1 VPVRTCRLSKGQY
14 GIFSDNQLLAGGG
27 EGSERGGEREAGGGV
42 GGLGERRLS
51 DRAHGE
57 SLDTQGEARGGE
69 LGRGWLG
76 AEIGAASGGGNL
88 SVVAG
93 GEGAEEVA
101 RGERE
106 MEEWGRR
113 WGQRGG
119 VVEGGGGAD
128 DARLELLLLANRLQ
142 ERWQWLAA
150 ARNAAPG
157 PSRAHG
163 DVRTVLLG
171 ILLFVRRSSVA
182 LIDLVGLDM
191 LGDEGWVVLLG
202 LLGIL
207 LAAPAAMVS
216 SASSVPMYDASG
228 WLQVW
233 RVKLPLGAY
242 FLLAFALSLRAA
254 KHIKASRSQK
264 YSL

>member
-1 VPVRTCRLSKGQY
+1 
-14 GIFSDNQLLAGGG
+14 
-27 EGSERGGEREAGGGV
+27 
-42 GGLGERRLS
+42 
-51 DRAHGE
+51 
-57 SLDTQGEARGGE
+57 
-69 LGRGWLG
+69 
-76 AEIGAASGGGNL
+76 
-88 SVVAG
+88 VVAG

-106 MEEWGRR
+106 MEDWGRR
-113 WGQRGG
+113 WGQKGG
-119 VVEGGGGAD
+119 VVQRGGGAD
-128 DARLELLLLANRLQ
+128 DARVELLLLANRLQ

-157 PSRAHG
+157 PSRAYG

-207 LAAPAAMVS
+207 LAAPAVMVS

-242 FLLAFALSLRAA
+242 FLFAFALSLRAA